1 MTTYVSVALRKLVIQ
16 RAKSHCEYCLYPQAA
31 SLFALEIEHIIAEK
45 HRGQTTADNLA
56 LACPNCNRLKGS
68 DIASI
73 DPNTDLLTS
82 LFHPR
87 HQQWIDH
94 FYLSSAAEIIPMTA
108 EGRVTAFLLQFNYPE
123 RIKERQFLMACES
136 ISMPNA
142 SDE

>member
-16 RAKSHCEYCLYPQAA
+16 RAKSCCEYCLYPQAA
-31 SLFALEIEHIIAEK
+31 SLFSLEIEHIIAEK

-73 DPNTDLLTS
+73 DPDTNLLTS

-87 HQQWIDH
+87 QQQWIDH
-94 FYLSSAAEIIPMTA
+94 FCLSSTAEIIPMTS
-108 EGRVTAFLLQFNYPE
+108 EGRVTAFLLQFNHPE
-123 RIKERQFLMACES
+123 RSKERQFLMAHGN
-136 ISMPNA
+136 IFIPN
-142 SDE
+142 DNGE

>member
-16 RAKSHCEYCLYPQAA
+16 RAKSRCEYCLYPQAV

-68 DIASI
+68 DISLI
-73 DPNTDLLTS
+73 DPDTDLLTP

-87 HQQWIDH
+87 QQQWTDH
-94 FYLSSAAEIIPMTA
+94 FYLSSTAEIMPITA
-108 EGRVTAFLLQFNYPE
+108 EGRVTAFLLQFNHPE
-123 RIKERQFLMACES
+123 RIKERQFLMADEN
-136 ISMPNA
+136 IFMPDTND
-142 SDE
+142 S